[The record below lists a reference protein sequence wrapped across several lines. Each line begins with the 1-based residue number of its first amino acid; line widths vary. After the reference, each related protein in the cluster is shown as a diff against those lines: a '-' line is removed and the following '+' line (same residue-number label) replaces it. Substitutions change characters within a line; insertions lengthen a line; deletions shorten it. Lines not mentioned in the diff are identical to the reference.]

1 MSSFKPVEAVARAL
15 RVLRVVNEEPI
26 STVASIHKS
35 TGIDKATIV
44 RMLETLEHEGYVVRD
59 PERRTYVVTAR
70 TLLLSQGYD
79 KPRWIGTIA
88 EPTLSRFRNS
98 IGWPSD
104 IALFDQ
110 DAMVVIQTSRGQGPL
125 SFNRLPG
132 FRSPVL
138 VTSIGLAYLA
148 FCPQEERTSIIA
160 RLAEIPDPWNGLAR
174 EPEKLQVILEK
185 VRQQGF
191 ATMSE
196 AYTDAVFS
204 GNVWAVGVPII
215 KAEKLFATMNV
226 MMLKSAVSLEDAR
239 ENLIGP
245 LKVAAQEIADGLALL
260 PPDGS

>member
-1 MSSFKPVEAVARAL
+1 MSSFKPVESVSRAL
-15 RVLRVVNEEPI
+15 RVLRVVNEEPMT
-26 STVASIHKS
+26 TVASIHRV
-35 TGIDKATIV
+35 TGLDKATIV

-88 EPTLSRFRNS
+88 EPTLSRFRNA

-125 SFNRLPG
+125 SFNRQPG

-148 FCPQEERTSIIA
+148 FCPEEERLRIIA
-160 RLAEIPDPWNGLAR
+160 RLAGDPDPWNDLAR
-174 EPEKLQVILEK
+174 EPQRLQAILDQ
-185 VRQQGF
+185 VREQGF
-191 ATMSE
+191 ASMSE
-196 AYTDAVFS
+196 AYTDTVFA
-204 GNVWAVGVPII
+204 GNVWAIGVPIR
-215 KAEKLFATMNV
+215 KHDQLFATMNI
-226 MMLKSAVSLEDAR
+226 MMLKSAVTFEDAR
-239 ENLIGP
+239 QNLVG
-245 LKVAAQEIADGLALL
+245 LLQAAAQEIAEGLALS
-260 PPDGS
+260 PKPES

>member
-1 MSSFKPVEAVARAL
+1 MRSFKPVESVSRAL
-15 RVLRVVNEEPI
+15 RVLRVVNEEPM
-26 STVASIHKS
+26 TNVASIHRT
-35 TGIDKATIV
+35 TGLDKATIV

-79 KPRWIGTIA
+79 KPRWVGTIA
-88 EPTLSRFRNS
+88 EPTLSKFRNA

-125 SFNRLPG
+125 SFNRQPG

-148 FCPQEERTSIIA
+148 FCPEEERLRIIT
-160 RLAEIPDPWNGLAR
+160 RLAENPDPWNNLAR
-174 EPEKLQVILEK
+174 EPEKLHSVLEQ
-185 VRQQGF
+185 VRQNGF

-196 AYTDAVFS
+196 AYTDKVFS
-204 GNVWAVGVPII
+204 GNVWAIGVPI
-215 KAEKLFATMNV
+215 KKDDKLFATMNI
-226 MMLKSAVSLEDAR
+226 MMLKSAVTLEDAR
-239 ENLIGP
+239 KNLVTP
-245 LKVAAQEIADGLALL
+245 LQEAASEIAEGLALS
-260 PPDGS
+260 PTSD